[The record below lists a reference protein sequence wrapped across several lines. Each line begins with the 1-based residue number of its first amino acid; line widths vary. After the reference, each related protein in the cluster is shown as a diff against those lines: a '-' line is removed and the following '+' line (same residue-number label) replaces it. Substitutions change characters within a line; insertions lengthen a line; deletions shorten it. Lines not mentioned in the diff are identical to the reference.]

1 MDDATEYKRRT
12 MEAYDAFASELAEG
26 YDHHFETYARLEA
39 EHFLAKL
46 SKGSRILDIGCG
58 VGSASR
64 YFAEQGYQQVSADL
78 SEEMV
83 KECQRRGLTN
93 LVRMDLEAL
102 PFPNSCF
109 DGIWA
114 HTSLL
119 HIPKH
124 RLVNVIGSLGKTLKP
139 GGALFIA
146 LREGEKEG
154 YEGQPGMERWFANY
168 QANEFDGYIPK
179 AYSIERFSRID
190 RQSVTF
196 LNYYLVKASE

>member
-1 MDDATEYKRRT
+1 
-12 MEAYDAFASELAEG
+12 MEAYDALASELATG
-26 YDHHFETYARLEA
+26 YDQHFETYARLEA

-46 SKGSRILDIGCG
+46 SKGCRILDIGCG

-64 YFAEQGYQQVSADL
+64 YFAEKGYPPVSADL

-83 KECQRRGLTN
+83 KECQRRGLTH
-93 LVRMDLEAL
+93 LVRLDLEVL
-102 PFPNSCF
+102 PFPNSSF

-124 RLVNVIGSLGKTLKP
+124 RLVNVIGWLGKILKP

-146 LREGEKEG
+146 LLEGEKEG
-154 YEGQPGMERWFANY
+154 YEGKSGRERWFANY
-168 QANEFDGYIPK
+168 QANEFERYIPS
-179 AYSIERFSRID
+179 AYSIERFSRIE

-196 LNYYLVKASE
+196 LNYHLVKAGE

>member
-1 MDDATEYKRRT
+1 
-12 MEAYDAFASELAEG
+12 MEAYDALASELAEG

-39 EHFLAKL
+39 DHFLAKL
-46 SKGSRILDIGCG
+46 RKRCRILDIGCG
-58 VGSASR
+58 VGSASK
-64 YFAEQGYQQVSADL
+64 YFAEQRHQPISADL
-78 SEEMV
+78 SEEMI
-83 KECQRRGLTN
+83 KECQRRGLSN
-93 LVRMDLEAL
+93 LVRLDMELL

-124 RLVNVIGSLGKTLKP
+124 RLVNVIGSLGKILKP
-139 GGALFIA
+139 CGALFIA

-154 YEGQPGMERWFANY
+154 YEGQSGTERWFAYY
-168 QANEFDGYIPK
+168 QAKEFDEYIPK
-179 AYSIERFSRID
+179 EYSIERFSRIE

-196 LNYYLVKASE
+196 LNYHLVKACE